1 MQYYLCPR
9 CQFRVP
15 AKKNACTTCGFDL
28 TPLKNAKPDQE
39 EKPNRASMLLRLIGG
54 GNKPKEQ
61 SNQEKP
67 ALSQ

>member
-15 AKKNACTTCGFDL
+15 AKRNACTTCGFDL
-28 TPLKNAKPDQE
+28 TPLKNAKVDQE
-39 EKPNRASMLLRLIGG
+39 EKPSRASMLLKLIGG
-54 GNKPKEQ
+54 NKQKEQ
-61 SNQEKP
+61 PSQEKP